1 MEGPGDDVL
10 CALREDC
17 RRLEQRLAQRRRG
30 KLDSDAQALSKDDA
44 KTVTFTSAL
53 SSIGRATDLK
63 YDGPVQTLLPKKR
76 IRSGRQRRIHFVQ
89 DEVLYHD
96 SHFEDV
102 GIATLAGKQ
111 DRCQSHGACSRSS
124 ILPDSLHGQAQDSL
138 RLSSDSH
145 LARPHLTV
153 AVEGPGDDVL
163 LALKENFKRPEQRLA
178 LRHCGKLQ
186 SPFNSSFHDI
196 GTHGDVEHQGMV
208 DEDVDSDVH
217 HVCLTTSHESLPRA
231 SDSTDMAAP
240 QGSSDQLATGEP
252 ACRNSPLQRA
262 QEYYNGEEELLS
274 LARAQGLTVLTPR
287 SRALEVQVSTNIGF
301 RRS

>member
-30 KLDSDAQALSKDDA
+30 KLDSDALKALSKDDA

-163 LALKENFKRPEQRLA
+163 LALKEDFKRPEQRLA
-178 LRHCGKLQ
+178 LRHCRKLQ

-262 QEYYNGEEELLS
+262 QEYYNAEEELLS
-274 LARAQGLTVLTPR
+274 LARAQGLTVLSPR
-287 SRALEVQVSTNIGF
+287 SRALEVKCQST
-301 RRS
+301 

>member
-30 KLDSDAQALSKDDA
+30 KLDSDALKARSKDDA

-145 LARPHLTV
+145 LTRRHLTV

-163 LALKENFKRPEQRLA
+163 LAVKEDFKRPDQRLA

-186 SPFNSSFHDI
+186 SPFKSSFHDI
-196 GTHGDVEHQGMV
+196 GAHSDVEHQGML
-208 DEDVDSDVH
+208 DEDVRN
-217 HVCLTTSHESLPRA
+217 VCLTTSHESLPRA
-231 SDSTDMAAP
+231 SASTDMAAP
-240 QGSSDQLATGEP
+240 PGSIDHLATGVP
-252 ACRNSPLQRA
+252 AGRNASLQRA
-262 QEYYNGEEELLS
+262 EEYCKAEEELLS
-274 LARAQGLTVLTPR
+274 LARAQGLTVLSPR
-287 SRALEVQVSTNIGF
+287 SRALEVKCQST
-301 RRS
+301 